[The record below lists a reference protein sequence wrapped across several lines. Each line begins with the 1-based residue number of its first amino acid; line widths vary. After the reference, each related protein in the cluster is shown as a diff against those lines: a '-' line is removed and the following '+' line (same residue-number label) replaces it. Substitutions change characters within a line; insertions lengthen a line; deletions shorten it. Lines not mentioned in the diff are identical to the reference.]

1 VEKRT
6 KLLNCAAQEFA
17 KYGFED
23 ASEQP
28 WLFGV
33 VEGGGSPLSGG
44 TASGAACQYCAANGG
59 IRDGVCRARAGT
71 WTYSQDLPDDLLFD
85 VIATL
90 DQADDTWLLA
100 RWEQLD
106 RETIARISDQTVDA
120 MRRVV
125 ASEQT
130 IERG

>member
-1 VEKRT
+1 MEPLASIARQIMAYAMAFVARG
-6 KLLNCAAQEFA
+6 QEL
-17 KYGFED
+17 G
-23 ASEQP
+23 
-28 WLFGV
+28 L
-33 VEGGGSPLSGG
+33 
-44 TASGAACQYCAANGG
+44 
-59 IRDGVCRARAGT
+59 IRR
-71 WTYSQDLPDDLLFD
+71 DLPDDLLFD

-90 DQADDTWLLA
+90 DRAGDTWLLA

-125 ASEQT
+125 ASDQT